1 MATALEL
8 LGAQASTCVACGL
21 AATRNRVVFGSGPE
35 RAKVMV
41 VGEAPGA
48 NEDLTGVPFV
58 GRSGRLL
65 DELLGEQG
73 LPRASLYV
81 TSVVKCRPPKN
92 RTPRAGEIITCR
104 GYLDQQLAEIDP
116 VVVISLGNT
125 ATRAMLR
132 TTEPISALRG
142 KVHREPGTGRA
153 VVPTFHPA
161 AGLRGGTKVVDQI
174 RADLRRAA
182 RLVSEP
188 S

>member
-8 LGAQASTCVACGL
+8 LGTQASTCMACGL

-48 NEDLTGVPFV
+48 HEDLTGVPFV
-58 GRSGRLL
+58 GRSGQLL
-65 DELLGEQG
+65 DELLDEQG
-73 LPRASLYV
+73 LERASLYV
-81 TSVVKCRPPKN
+81 TSVVKCRPPGN
-92 RTPRAGEIITCR
+92 RTPRVGEIATCR

-125 ATRAMLR
+125 ATRAVLR
-132 TTEPISALRG
+132 TAAPITSLRG
-142 KVHREPGTGRA
+142 AVHQEPGTGRA

-161 AGLRGGTKVVDQI
+161 AGLRGGTKVVEQI
-174 RADLRRAA
+174 REDLRRAA
-182 RLVSEP
+182 GVAREAS
-188 S
+188 